1 MPIALRDLSEEDAM
15 RTTHGTASPVSKFR
29 AAMIGFAVGAALAAA
44 GCGSRREHA
53 RLVSEKTYLAAED
66 RRLSDELEARNVE
79 TRDLEIALL
88 EVRNGLEEIRGKEL
102 AAIRSSIRVAK
113 EGRSTQALREE
124 LRAEVRTI
132 RDAVHENLAKLAR
145 LEEQSKEAGLKT
157 ASLEKLTME
166 LRRSLEEKEALAG
179 QLDQRVKDLSA
190 TVRTQAASLK
200 EKEAA
205 LREGEA
211 RLAKK
216 TLEAN
221 TAYVA
226 VASKK
231 DLLKKG
237 VVERA
242 GVGGRWTQTGKFD
255 AEVFRAIDVTKDLE
269 VQLPAPAKS
278 IRVVTTQ
285 PKESYQIVDAGPGA
299 KTSRLEVKDVEAF
312 WRGDRYLVVMIPD

>member
-1 MPIALRDLSEEDAM
+1 MPIAIRDSSEEDAM
-15 RTTHGTASPVSKFR
+15 RTRHGIARPVRTFR
-29 AAMIGFAVGAALAAA
+29 TAMIGFAVGAALAAA
-44 GCGSRREHA
+44 GCGSRKEHA
-53 RLVSEKTYLAAED
+53 RLVSEKTYLATEE
-66 RRLSDELEARNVE
+66 RRLSDALEAKNAA

-102 AAIRSSIRVAK
+102 AAIRSSIHVAK
-113 EGRSTQALREE
+113 EGRPSQALREE

-145 LEEQSKEAGLKT
+145 LEAQGEQAGLRT
-157 ASLEKLTME
+157 ASLEKLTTE

-179 QLDQRVKDLSA
+179 ELDRRVRDLSV
-190 TVRTQAASLK
+190 TVKAQAASLR

-231 DLLKKG
+231 ELLKKG

-269 VQLPAPAKS
+269 VELPAPAKS

-285 PKESYQIVDAGPGA
+285 PMESYRIVDAGPDA
-299 KTSRLEVKDVEAF
+299 RTSRLEVKDAAAF
-312 WRGDRYLVVMIPD
+312 WKGERYLVVMTD

>member
-1 MPIALRDLSEEDAM
+1 M
-15 RTTHGTASPVSKFR
+15 RTKHGTASPLSSFR
-29 AAMIGFAVGAALAAA
+29 ATMTGFAVVAALAAA
-44 GCGSRREHA
+44 GCGSKREHA
-53 RLVSEKTYLAAED
+53 RLVSEKTYLAGED
-66 RRLSDELEARNVE
+66 RRLQDELEARNVE

-113 EGRSTQALREE
+113 EGRSSQALREE

-132 RDAVHENLAKLAR
+132 REAVHENVAKLAR
-145 LEEQSKEAGLKT
+145 LETQGEQAGLRT
-157 ASLEKLTME
+157 ASLEKLTTE

-179 QLDQRVKDLSA
+179 ELDQRVRDLSA
-190 TVRTQAASLK
+190 TVKTQAASLR

-211 RLAKK
+211 RLAQK

-242 GVGGRWTQTGKFD
+242 GVGGRWTRTGKFD
-255 AEVFRAIDVTKDLE
+255 AEFFRAIDVTKDLE
-269 VQLPAPAKS
+269 VELPAPAKR

-285 PKESYQIVDAGPGA
+285 PMESYRIVDAGPDA
-299 KTSRLEVKDVEAF
+299 KTSKLEVKDAEAF
-312 WRGDRYLVVMIPD
+312 WRGDRYLVVMTD

>member
-1 MPIALRDLSEEDAM
+1 M
-15 RTTHGTASPVSKFR
+15 RTKHGTASPVSKFR
-29 AAMIGFAVGAALAAA
+29 AAMTGFAVVAALAAA
-44 GCGSRREHA
+44 GCGSKREHA

-88 EVRNGLEEIRGKEL
+88 EVRNGLDEIRGKEL

-113 EGRSTQALREE
+113 EGRSSQALREE

-145 LEEQSKEAGLKT
+145 LEAQSEQAGLKT

-179 QLDQRVKDLSA
+179 ELDHRVRDLSA
-190 TVRTQAASLK
+190 TVKTQAASLR
-200 EKEAA
+200 EKDAA

-226 VASKK
+226 VASKR

-242 GVGGRWTQTGKFD
+242 GGGGRWTRTGKFD

-269 VQLPAPAKS
+269 VEISAPAKS
-278 IRVVTTQ
+278 IRVVTMQ
-285 PKESYQIVDAGPGA
+285 PRESYRIVDAGPDA
-299 KTSRLEVKDVEAF
+299 RTSKLEVRDAEAF
-312 WRGDRYLVVMIPD
+312 WRGDRYLVVMTD

>member
-1 MPIALRDLSEEDAM
+1 MPIALRDSSEEDAM
-15 RTTHGTASPVSKFR
+15 RTTHGTASPISKFR
-29 AAMIGFAVGAALAAA
+29 AAMIGFAAGAALAVA
-44 GCGSRREHA
+44 GCGSKQEHA

-66 RRLSDELEARNVE
+66 RRLSDELEARSVE

-113 EGRSTQALREE
+113 EGGASKALREE
-124 LRAEVRTI
+124 LRVEVRTI

-145 LEEQSKEAGLKT
+145 LEAQSEQAHLKT
-157 ASLEKLTME
+157 ASLEKLTTE
-166 LRRSLEEKEALAG
+166 LRRSLEEKESLAG
-179 QLDQRVKDLSA
+179 ELEHRVKGLSA
-190 TVRTQAASLK
+190 TVKTQAASLR
-200 EKEAA
+200 EKDAA
-205 LREGEA
+205 LREGETL
-211 RLAKK
+211 LAKK
-216 TLEAN
+216 TREAN

-231 DLLKKG
+231 DLVRKG

-255 AEVFRAIDVTKDLE
+255 AEVFRAIDLTKDLE
-269 VQLPAPAKS
+269 VELPAPAKS

-285 PKESYQIVDAGPGA
+285 PKESYQIVDAGPDA
-299 KTSRLEVKDVEAF
+299 KTSRLEVRDPAAF
-312 WRGDRYLVVMIPD
+312 WKGDRYLVVMTD